1 MVSRETPALPGWLE
15 PARKG
20 IETYHDLLAGPGID
34 RGLIGPREA
43 ERLWDRHIL
52 NCAVV
57 ADPDL
62 GLIPQGSTVADVG
75 SGAGLPGLVW
85 AIARPDI
92 QCILVEP
99 LLRRATFLME
109 AIGDLGVGNRVRVER
124 GRAEDLLRTGWVP
137 VGVATAR
144 AVAPLAK
151 LAAWTLPLVAP
162 DGVLLALKGA
172 SVQEEIDAS
181 GLARAQVV
189 LCGTGVVDP
198 PTTVVVVPAA
208 QSPQ

>member
-1 MVSRETPALPGWLE
+1 MVSRETPPLPGWLK
-15 PARKG
+15 PARQG
-20 IETYHDLLAGPGID
+20 LETYHDLLAGPGID

-43 ERLWDRHIL
+43 DRLWDRHIL

-57 ADPDL
+57 ADPGL
-62 GLIPQGSTVADVG
+62 GLLPEGTTVADVG

-85 AIARPDI
+85 AIVRPDI

-99 LLRRATFLME
+99 LLRRATFLTE
-109 AIGDLGVGNRVRVER
+109 ALGVLELGDRVRVER

-151 LAAWTLPLVAP
+151 LASWTLPLVAP

-172 SVQEEIDAS
+172 SAQEEIDAS
-181 GLARAQVV
+181 GLSRARVV
-189 LCGTGVVDP
+189 LCGAGVVDP

>member
-1 MVSRETPALPGWLE
+1 VVSRETPALPGWLE
-15 PARKG
+15 PARTG
-20 IETYHDLLAGPGID
+20 LETYHNLLAGPGIE

-43 ERLWDRHIL
+43 DRLWDRHIL

-57 ADPDL
+57 ADPNL
-62 GLIPQGSTVADVG
+62 GLIPQGTTVADVG

-92 QCILVEP
+92 RCILVEP
-99 LLRRATFLME
+99 LLRRATFLSE
-109 AIGDLGVGNRVRVER
+109 ALEVLGLGDRVRVER
-124 GRAEDLLRTGWVP
+124 GRAEDLVRTGWVP

-151 LAAWTLPLVAP
+151 LAAWTLPLVTP
-162 DGVLLALKGA
+162 EGVLLALKGA
-172 SVQEEIDAS
+172 SAQEEIDES
-181 GLARAQVV
+181 GLDHARVV
-189 LCGTGVVDP
+189 LCGTGVVGP
-198 PTTVVVVPAA
+198 PTTVVVVSAA

>member
-1 MVSRETPALPGWLE
+1 MVSRETPALPAWLE
-15 PARKG
+15 PTRRG
-20 IETYHDLLAGPGID
+20 LETYHDLLAGPGID

-62 GLIPQGSTVADVG
+62 GLIAPQATVADVG

-92 QCILVEP
+92 HCVLVEP
-99 LLRRATFLME
+99 LLRRATFLSE
-109 AIGDLGVGNRVRVER
+109 ALESLGLGARVRVER
-124 GRAEDLLRTGWVP
+124 GRAEDLTRTGWQP

-151 LAAWTLPLVAP
+151 LAAWALPLVSS

-172 SVQEEIDAS
+172 SAQEEIDAS
-181 GLARAQVV
+181 GLSRARVV
-189 LCGTGVVDP
+189 LCGAGVVDP

-208 QSPQ
+208 Q

>member
-1 MVSRETPALPGWLE
+1 ME
-15 PARKG
+15 PARRG
-20 IETYHDLLAGPGID
+20 LETYHDLLAGPGID

-43 ERLWDRHIL
+43 DRLWDRHIL

-57 ADPDL
+57 ADPRL
-62 GLIPQGSTVADVG
+62 GLIPGATSVADVG

-92 QCILVEP
+92 QCVLVEP
-99 LLRRATFLME
+99 LLRRATFLTE
-109 AIGDLGVGNRVRVER
+109 ALGVLALGDRVRVER
-124 GRAEDLLRTGWVP
+124 GRAEDLLRTGWAP

-151 LAAWTLPLVAP
+151 LASWTLPLVAP
-162 DGVLLALKGA
+162 NGVLLALKGA
-172 SVQEEIDAS
+172 SAQEEIDAS
-181 GLARAQVV
+181 GLARARVV
-189 LCGTGVVDP
+189 LCGEGVVEP

-208 QSPQ
+208 QSP

>member
-1 MVSRETPALPGWLE
+1 LE
-15 PARKG
+15 PTRQG
-20 IETYHDLLAGPGID
+20 LETYHDLLAGPGID

-62 GLIPQGSTVADVG
+62 GLIGPGTTVADVG

-92 QCILVEP
+92 ECVLVEP
-99 LLRRATFLME
+99 LLRRATFLSE
-109 AIGDLGVGNRVRVER
+109 ALEALGLGDRVRVER
-124 GRAEDLLRTGWVP
+124 GRAEDLVRGGWQP

-144 AVAPLAK
+144 AVAPRAK
-151 LAAWTLPLVAP
+151 LASWSLPLLVP
-162 DGVLLALKGA
+162 EGVLLALKGA
-172 SVQEEIDAS
+172 SAQEEIDAS
-181 GLARAQVV
+181 GLAHARVV
-189 LCGTGVVDP
+189 LCGVGVVDP

-208 QSPQ
+208 Q